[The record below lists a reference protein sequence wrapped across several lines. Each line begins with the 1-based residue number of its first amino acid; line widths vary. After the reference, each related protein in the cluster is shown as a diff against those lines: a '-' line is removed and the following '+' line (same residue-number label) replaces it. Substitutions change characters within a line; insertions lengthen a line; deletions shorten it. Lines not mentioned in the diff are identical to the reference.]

1 MQEDVRLF
9 VTGVGLVTAL
19 ASSREASWNALLRGD
34 RGIRPIDLFDTS
46 GQRGRIGAQVQDVTV
61 RDAPHIDSAAWSRS
75 SVMAF
80 IAAREALAHA
90 KLDTKKA
97 RVGLVIGG
105 TTGGM
110 FENEARLAELHSN
123 PRNEEALVELLSH
136 PLTAACDCVT
146 QALGPFVRTRTLSTA
161 CSSGANAMIV
171 AANWLRAGLCDAVV
185 AGGSDGLCRLTLS
198 GFNALAAIDP
208 EPCKP
213 FDKSRHGLNLGE
225 GAGFIVLERAPQVRA
240 RNVEPIAE
248 LAGWSLGSEAH
259 HITNPEPS
267 GATPARVMQAALAR
281 ANMAPA
287 DIDYVNAH
295 GTATPLNDPMES
307 AALLTALGKEIAR
320 IPVSS
325 SKGQIGHTLAAAG
338 AIEAGISALVVQ
350 RQKIVP
356 TIGLV
361 DPDPACPLVHVVG
374 EGRSMRVRAVL
385 SNSFG
390 FGGMDSSLI
399 FKEANLDAPPVF
411 LEEKR
416 RVVVTGAVALTPSGL
431 RGTEKINELLTD
443 APDNHNITLDFA
455 AHLDATRARRLDRPA
470 RIGAV
475 IVERALADA
484 GGDRVEKTGAVFS
497 SAYGALDA
505 SAAYLHRL
513 YEKGPRLASPAEF
526 PNLVPSSPVGHV
538 TIYLGLGGPALATAD
553 LETSGES
560 ACTQAIELIQGGE
573 ADVVV
578 AGGIEE
584 ASAIVERRLATIYR
598 RLSDAEKETAD
609 IPRARAEGAGV
620 VVFEAESVAKKRGS
634 RVLAEVTA
642 CLAWREGDTAPL
654 SSITEPKMISSA
666 RVIMPRSDDE
676 SLAELLDASSWK
688 NVERVACD
696 GAGGEHEA
704 LGAIAIGAAASE
716 ILGGSVK
723 EALIVGL
730 AKGRGYALRLESR
743 C

>member
-1 MQEDVRLF
+1 MQEDVRLY

-19 ASSREASWNALLRGD
+19 ASSREASWNALLRGE
-34 RGIRPIDLFDTS
+34 RGIREIELFDTT
-46 GQRGRIGAQVQDVTV
+46 GQRGRIGAQARDITV
-61 RDAPHIDSAAWSRS
+61 HDAPKVSMGAWSRS

-90 KLDTKKA
+90 KLDVRNI
-97 RVGLVIGG
+97 RVGLVVGG

-123 PRNEEALVELLSH
+123 PDNEEALVELLSH

-161 CSSGANAMIV
+161 CSSGANALIV
-171 AANWLRAGLCDAVV
+171 AAGWLRAGLVDAVV

-198 GFNALAAIDP
+198 GFNALNAIDP

-213 FDKSRHGLNLGE
+213 FDRSRRGLNLGE
-225 GAGFIVLERAPQVRA
+225 GAGFVVLERAPDARA
-240 RNVEPIAE
+240 RKAEPIAE
-248 LAGWSLGSEAH
+248 LAGWALGSEAH
-259 HITNPEPS
+259 HITNPEAS
-267 GATPARVMQAALAR
+267 GATPARVIKEALAR
-281 ANMAPA
+281 ANMTPA

-295 GTATPLNDPMES
+295 GTATPLNDSMES
-307 AALLTALGKEIAR
+307 AALVTAFGKELER

-338 AIEAGISALVVQ
+338 AIEAGLSALAVQ
-350 RQKIVP
+350 RQKILP

-361 DPDPACPLVHVVG
+361 DPDPACPLEHVLG
-374 EGRSMRVRAVL
+374 EGRSARVRAVL

-390 FGGMDSSLI
+390 FGGTVSVLI
-399 FKEANLDAPPVF
+399 FREIKDDDPPI
-411 LEEKR
+411 LKPEKR

-431 RGTEKINELLTD
+431 QGTRDIADLLKP
-443 APDNHNITLDFA
+443 APDRHDITYDLASDLDP
-455 AHLDATRARRLDRPA
+455 TRARRLDKPA

-475 IVERALADA
+475 VVQRALAEA
-484 GGDRVEKTGAVFS
+484 GGTPVPKTGAVFS

-505 SAAYLHRL
+505 SAGYLHRL
-513 YEKGPRLASPAEF
+513 YDKGPRLVSPAEF
-526 PNLVPSSPVGHV
+526 PNLLPSSPVGHV
-538 TIYLGLGGPALATAD
+538 TIYLGLTGPALATAD

-578 AGGIEE
+578 AAGIEE

-598 RLSDAEKETAD
+598 RLSETEKEHVEM
-609 IPRARAEGAGV
+609 PRARAEGAGV
-620 VVFEAESVAKKRGS
+620 VVFEAENTAKERGA
-634 RVLAEVTA
+634 RIVAEVTA
-642 CLAWREGDTAPL
+642 CLAWREIEGAPL
-654 SSITEPKMISSA
+654 ASLAAPKNISEA
-666 RVIMPRSDDE
+666 RVVMPRTGDE
-676 SLAELLDASSWK
+676 NLDALLDASPWK
-688 NVERVACD
+688 NVQRVGCA

-704 LGAIAIGAAASE
+704 LGAIAVGAAVSE
-716 ILGGSVK
+716 ILRGTVK
-723 EALIVGL
+723 EALVVGL

>member
-19 ASSREASWNALLRGD
+19 ASSREESWEKLLHGE

-46 GQRGRIGAQVQDVTV
+46 DQRGRLGAQVRDVDV
-61 RDAPHIDSAAWSRS
+61 SSAPKVESGAWSRS

-80 IAAREALAHA
+80 MAAHEAITQA
-90 KLDTKKA
+90 KLDPKKI

-110 FENEARLAELHSN
+110 FENEARLAELHAN
-123 PRNEEALVELLSH
+123 PHNENALIELLSH
-136 PLTAACDCVT
+136 PLTAAIDCVT
-146 QALGPFVRTRTLSTA
+146 QALGPFVRTRSISSA

-171 AANWLRAGLCDAVV
+171 AAGWLRAGLVDAVV

-208 EPCKP
+208 ELCKP

-225 GAGFIVLERAPQVRA
+225 GAGFVVLERAPQVRA
-240 RNVEPIAE
+240 RKVEPIAE
-248 LAGWSLGSEAH
+248 LAGWALGSEAH
-259 HITNPEPS
+259 HITNPDPS

-281 ANMAPA
+281 AKMTPA

-307 AALLTALGKEIAR
+307 AGLAIALGKEITR

-338 AIEAGISALVVQ
+338 AIEAGISALCVQ

-356 TIGLV
+356 TVGLV
-361 DPDPACPLVHVVG
+361 DPDPACALVHVKG
-374 EGRSMRVRAVL
+374 EGRSARVRAVL

-390 FGGMDSSLI
+390 FGGMDSTLI
-399 FKEANLDAPPVF
+399 FREANLDAPPIF
-411 LEEKR
+411 TEQKR

-431 RGTEKINELLTD
+431 RETRAIAELLVD
-443 APDNHNITLDFA
+443 APIAHDITFDLST
-455 AHLDATRARRLDRPA
+455 HLDAVRARRLDRPA
-470 RIGAV
+470 RIGAIV
-475 IVERALADA
+475 VERALKEA
-484 GGDRVEKTGAVFS
+484 GGVPVALTGAVFS

-505 SAAYLHRL
+505 SAAFLHRL
-513 YEKGPRLASPAEF
+513 LEKGPRLVSPANF

-553 LETSGES
+553 LETSGDS
-560 ACTQAIELIQGGE
+560 ACAQAIELIQSGE

-578 AGGIEE
+578 GGGVEE
-584 ASAIVERRLATIYR
+584 ASAIVERRLATLYR
-598 RLSDAEKETAD
+598 RTPEVERGEP
-609 IPRARAEGAGV
+609 PRARAEGSGM
-620 VVFEAESVAKKRGS
+620 VVFEAENVARHRGA

-642 CLAWREGDTAPL
+642 CLTWREGDHEPL
-654 SSITEPKMISSA
+654 SLLAAPDQLSTA
-666 RVIMPRSDDE
+666 CVVLPRSGDTD
-676 SLAELLDASSWK
+676 LAALLDASSWK

-704 LGAIAIGAAASE
+704 LGAIAVGAATSQ
-716 ILGGSVK
+716 ILRGTVK
-723 EALIVGL
+723 QALIVGL
-730 AKGRGYALRLESR
+730 AKGRGYALRLDSR

>member
-19 ASSREASWNALLRGD
+19 ASSREASWNALLRGE

-80 IAAREALAHA
+80 VAAREALAHA

-123 PRNEEALVELLSH
+123 PRNEDALVQLLSH

-146 QALGPFVRTRTLSTA
+146 MALGPFVRTRTLSTA

-171 AANWLRAGLCDAVV
+171 AAAWLRAGLCDAVV

-198 GFNALAAIDP
+198 GFNALSAIDP

-248 LAGWSLGSEAH
+248 LAGWALGSEAH

-281 ANMAPA
+281 ANMTPA

-295 GTATPLNDPMES
+295 GTATPLNDPMEA
-307 AALLTALGKEIAR
+307 AALITALGKEIAR

-356 TIGLV
+356 TVGLV

-374 EGRSMRVRAVL
+374 EGRAQRVRAVL

-399 FKEANLDAPPVF
+399 FKEANLDAPPIF

-431 RGTEKINELLTD
+431 RGTEKIKELLEG
-443 APDNHNITLDFA
+443 APDNHDITLDFG
-455 AHLDATRARRLDRPA
+455 AHLDSARARRLDRPA
-470 RIGAV
+470 RIGAIV
-475 IVERALADA
+475 VERALADA
-484 GGDRVEKTGAVFS
+484 GGERVQKTGAVFS

-598 RLSDAEKETAD
+598 RLSQTEKDNVE
-609 IPRARAEGAGV
+609 IPRARAEGAAV
-620 VVFEAESVAKKRGS
+620 VVFEAENTAKQRGS
-634 RVLAEVTA
+634 RILAEVTA
-642 CLAWREGDTAPL
+642 CLAWRENEGAPL
-654 SSITEPKMISSA
+654 ASLAEPKIISEA
-666 RVIMPRSDDE
+666 RVVMPRSDD
-676 SLAELLDASSWK
+676 ADIAALLDASAWK
-688 NVERVACD
+688 NVQRVACD

-716 ILGGSVK
+716 ILGGVK
-723 EALIVGL
+723 ETLIVGL